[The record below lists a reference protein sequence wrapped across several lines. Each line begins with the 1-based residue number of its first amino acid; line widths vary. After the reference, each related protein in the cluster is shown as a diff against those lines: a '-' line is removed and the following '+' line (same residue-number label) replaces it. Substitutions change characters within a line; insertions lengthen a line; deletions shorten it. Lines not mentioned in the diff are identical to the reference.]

1 MRAYV
6 IRRLFLIVPT
16 LFLVTIMIFMLV
28 RFIPGSVID
37 MMVSEMQAG
46 SGLGSKMTPE
56 YIRSVLGMDAPVYV
70 QYGRW
75 LGGVFRGDLGKSL
88 WTQRPVVDE
97 LARGLP
103 VSFELG
109 LMSLAWAMLLAL
121 PIGIYSA
128 IRQDTARDYAGRTV
142 AILAVSIPSFWLGTM
157 VIVFPSLWWSWM
169 PPMELVPFASNPLQN
184 LIQFVPPA
192 LVMGASMSG
201 STMRMTRTMMLEVLR
216 QDYVRT
222 AWSKGL
228 GEWVIV
234 TRHVLKNAMIPV
246 ITQVGMLVPVLIA
259 GGVITEQIFNLPGIG
274 RLLVESINKRDYPII
289 SGINLVL
296 AAFILV
302 INLLVDL
309 TYGWLD
315 PRVKYK

>member
-1 MRAYV
+1 M
-6 IRRLFLIVPT
+6 L
-16 LFLVTIMIFMLV
+16 LVTMMIFTLV

-37 MMVSEMQAG
+37 MMVTEMQVE
-46 SGLGSKMTPE
+46 SGLGSE
-56 YIRSVLGMDAPVYV
+56 LSAEHIRSSLGLDVPVHV
-70 QYGRW
+70 QYARW
-75 LGGVFRGDLGKSL
+75 LGAAFQGDLGASL
-88 WTQRPVVDE
+88 WTRRPVVE
-97 LARGLP
+97 EFARRLP

-109 LMSLAWAMLLAL
+109 LLSLVWAMLLAL

-128 IRQDTARDYAGRTV
+128 MRQDTLRDYAGRTISV
-142 AILAVSIPSFWLGTM
+142 LAVSIPNFWLGTM
-157 VIVFPSLWWSWM
+157 VIVFPSLWWSWL
-169 PPMELVPFASNPLQN
+169 PPMEVISFTSDPIQN

-192 LVMGASMSG
+192 LIMGASMSG

-228 GEWVIV
+228 SERVIV
-234 TRHVLKNAMIPV
+234 ARHVLKNAMIPV
-246 ITQVGMLVPVLIA
+246 VTQVGMMVPVLIA

-274 RLLVESINKRDYPII
+274 RLLVESINKRDYPMI

-296 AAFILV
+296 AGFILL

>member
-1 MRAYV
+1 
-6 IRRLFLIVPT
+6 
-16 LFLVTIMIFMLV
+16 MIFMLV